1 MLWRGQNHVFQC
13 QKNLHKWQAFPIARV
28 GRTLIDKRLDLI
40 YPLQLTD
47 ERKSEFYTDFLYLE
61 DSNIFTLKYKSGSR
75 VDAGVGQCFN
85 GAPGSLVCQVKKQ
98 HIDPAA
104 KTVISLLRDKVLP
117 SVARIA
123 ESLR

>member
-1 MLWRGQNHVFQC
+1 M
-13 QKNLHKWQAFPIARV
+13 
-28 GRTLIDKRLDLI
+28 LIDKQLDLI

-47 ERKSEFYTDFLYLE
+47 ERKNEFYTDFLCLE
-61 DSNIFTLKYKSGSR
+61 DSNIFTLKYKSGSH
-75 VDAGVGQCFN
+75 VDAGEGQCFN
-85 GAPGSLVCQVKKQ
+85 DVPGSLVCQVKKR